1 MKMFCRQ
8 CEQTAG
14 GKACTL
20 AGVCGKTA
28 EAAVLMD
35 LLIHGLKGL
44 GFYGKMLG
52 EMDIHDKEID
62 RFVLEGLFTTVTNV
76 NFDPSRLGQMIYQ
89 CLEYRKKAEGI
100 FQENYRKREGKDF
113 TGQLPEA
120 AFWQPAGSESGLLQ
134 QWEKISIPASGRE
147 ENVQSLQELFLY
159 GLKGMAAY
167 TDHSLLL
174 GLEDKAVTSFFYK
187 GLAAVAEEKLDLAGW
202 LEMNMELGQVNLK
215 CMELLDKAHRQHFG
229 IPAPTKVS
237 LGVVK
242 GPAIVI
248 SGHDLLDLEQLLSQ
262 AEKRN
267 VNVYTHGEMLP
278 AHGYPGLKK
287 HKNLVGHYGTAWQNQ
302 QKEFSEF
309 PGAILMTT
317 NCLQKPRDSYQDR
330 IFTTGLVGW
339 PGVKHIVSDK
349 GKKDFSP
356 VIEKALEVRGF
367 AEDRPG
373 KELLVGF
380 GHEAVSGMA
389 DKIIEAIKSGKIRHL
404 FLIGGCDGARPGR
417 SYYQEFARLVP
428 EDCLILTLACGKYR
442 FHTLEFGQVEK
453 IPRLLDCGQCNDSYS
468 AIKIAV
474 ELANAFGCD
483 VNHLPLSL
491 ILSWYEQ
498 KAVAI
503 LLTLLSL
510 GIKNIRIGPTLPA
523 FISPGVLEVLK
534 EKFNLKPITSAE
546 KDLQEILAK
555 AEK

>member
-1 MKMFCRQ
+1 MFCRQ

-20 AGVCGKTA
+20 SGVCGKTA

-35 LLIHGLKGL
+35 LLIYGLKGL
-44 GFYGKMLG
+44 GLYGKMLD
-52 EMDIHDKEID
+52 EMGVQDKEID
-62 RFVLEGLFTTVTNV
+62 RFVMEGLFTTVTNV
-76 NFDPSRLGQMIYQ
+76 NFDSNRLRQMIYE
-89 CLEYRKKAEGI
+89 CFEYRKKAEKI
-100 FQENYRKREGKDF
+100 FQENYGKQEGKDF
-113 TGQLPEA
+113 TGKLPEV
-120 AFWQPAGSESGLLQ
+120 AFWQPAGNESGLLQ
-134 QWEKISIPASGRE
+134 QWEKVNILASGRE

-167 TDHSLLL
+167 ADHSFLL

-187 GLAAVAEEKLDLAGW
+187 GLAALAEDKLDLAGW
-202 LEMNMELGQVNLK
+202 LEINMELGRVNLA
-215 CMELLDKAHRQHFG
+215 CMEMLDKAHRQHFG
-229 IPAPTKVS
+229 TPEPTRVS
-237 LGVVK
+237 LGVVR

-248 SGHDLLDLEQLLSQ
+248 SGHDLLDLQQLLSQ

-287 HKNLVGHYGTAWQNQ
+287 YKNLVGHYGTAWQNQ

-317 NCLQKPRDSYQDR
+317 NCLQKPPASYQDR

-339 PGVKHIVSDK
+339 PGVKHISSDK
-349 GKKDFSP
+349 GEKDFSP

-367 AEDRPG
+367 PEDRPG
-373 KELLVGF
+373 KMLLVGF
-380 GHEAVSGMA
+380 GHQAVLGMA
-389 DKIIEAIKSGKIRHL
+389 DKIVEKVKSGKIRHF

-417 SYYQEFARLVP
+417 NYYQEFARLVP

-442 FHTLEFGQVEK
+442 FNTLEFGQIEN
-453 IPRLLDCGQCNDSYS
+453 IPRLLDCGQCNDSYT
-468 AIKIAV
+468 AIRIAV
-474 ELANAFGCD
+474 ELAKVFQCD
-483 VNHLPLSL
+483 VNRLPLSL

-503 LLTLLSL
+503 LVTLLSL
-510 GIKNIRIGPTLPA
+510 GIRNIRIGPSLPA
-523 FISPGVLEVLK
+523 FISPGVLKVLQ

-546 KDLQEILAK
+546 KDLQEILGK
-555 AEK
+555 EEK